1 MKRIVANF
9 LLVAAAASATPAVY
23 ALGLGELTLNSALNQ
38 PLNAEIDLLDT
49 GGYSEDQIRAA
60 LATYEEF
67 ARAGVDRP
75 QFLTG
80 IKFKLDGDRLLLT
93 TREAVNEPF
102 LNFLIELNW
111 PSGRVR
117 GRRRPSAPGTGR

>member
-9 LLVAAAASATPAVY
+9 LLVAATAAATPSVY

-38 PLNAEIDLLDT
+38 PLKAEIDLLDT
-49 GGYSEDQIRAA
+49 GEYSEDQIRAA

-80 IKFKLDGDRLLLT
+80 RSYK
-93 TREAVNEPF
+93 
-102 LNFLIELNW
+102 
-111 PSGRVR
+111 
-117 GRRRPSAPGTGR
+117 